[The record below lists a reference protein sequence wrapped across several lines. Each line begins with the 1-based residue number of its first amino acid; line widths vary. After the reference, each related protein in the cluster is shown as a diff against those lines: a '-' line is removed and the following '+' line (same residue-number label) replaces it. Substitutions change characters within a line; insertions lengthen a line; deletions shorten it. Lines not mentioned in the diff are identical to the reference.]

1 VPSGRHI
8 VKADN
13 TLMKRTLEV
22 EVAAGQHV
30 TLAVAN
36 RPGPG
41 MWLFMMLGA
50 PLVRL
55 TLERLAEPPA
65 SVLR

>member
-1 VPSGRHI
+1 VPPGRH
-8 VKADN
+8 VVTADN

-22 EVAAGQHV
+22 DLAAGEQA
-30 TLAVAN
+30 TLAAAN

-50 PLVRL
+50 PLLRL
-55 TLERLAEPPA
+55 TLERR
-65 SVLR
+65 S